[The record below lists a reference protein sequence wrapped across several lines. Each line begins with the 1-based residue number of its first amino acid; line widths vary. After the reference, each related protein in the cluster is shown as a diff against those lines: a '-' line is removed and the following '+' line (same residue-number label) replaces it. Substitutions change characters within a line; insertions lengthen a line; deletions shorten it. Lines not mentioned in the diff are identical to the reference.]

1 MDDPSLRALLAKAE
15 HERTGARRAG
25 ARAIWALAGAML
37 TALAWYLAVPIGGA
51 VSHGFARTLALALAL
66 AVAAAFG
73 VIALYCWIRVVQH
86 GVNWA
91 RTKS

>member
-1 MDDPSLRALLAKAE
+1 MDNPSLRALLAKAE
-15 HERTGARRAG
+15 HERTGAR
-25 ARAIWALAGAML
+25 AIWALAGAMP

-51 VSHGFARTLALALAL
+51 VSHGFARTLA
-66 AVAAAFG
+66 VAATFG

-86 GVNWA
+86 GVNWT

>member
-1 MDDPSLRALLAKAE
+1 
-15 HERTGARRAG
+15 
-25 ARAIWALAGAML
+25 ML

-51 VSHGFARTLALALAL
+51 VSPGFARTLAL

-86 GVNWA
+86 GVN
-91 RTKS
+91 

>member
-51 VSHGFARTLALALAL
+51 VSPGFARTLAL

>member
-37 TALAWYLAVPIGGA
+37 TALVWYLAVPIGGA

-66 AVAAAFG
+66 AAAFG

>member
-51 VSHGFARTLALALAL
+51 VSPGFARTLAL

-73 VIALYCWIRVVQH
+73 VIALYCWIRVVQY

>member
-37 TALAWYLAVPIGGA
+37 TALVWYLAVPIGGA
-51 VSHGFARTLALALAL
+51 VSHGFARTLAL
-66 AVAAAFG
+66 AAAFG